1 MRSIDDIENKINI
14 IRIAG
19 AIFKIKEQ

>member
-1 MRSIDDIENKINI
+1 MLSIDDIENKINI

-19 AIFKIKEQ
+19 AIFKIKE

>member
-1 MRSIDDIENKINI
+1 MLFIDDIENKINI

-19 AIFKIKEQ
+19 AIFKIKE

>member
-1 MRSIDDIENKINI
+1 MLSIDDIENKINI

-19 AIFKIKEQ
+19 AIFEIKE